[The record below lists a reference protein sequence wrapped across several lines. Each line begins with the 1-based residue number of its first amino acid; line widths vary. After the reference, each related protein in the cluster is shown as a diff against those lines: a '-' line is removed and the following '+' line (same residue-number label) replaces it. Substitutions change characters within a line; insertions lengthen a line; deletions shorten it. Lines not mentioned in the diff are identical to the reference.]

1 MKKKKAT
8 GKIKAVPK
16 KPVVR
21 SAAKKSPAKKKK
33 GKDIVEV
40 RENINELVKESAE
53 LIATSVIEVATR
65 TGQLASAKYLFE
77 AVGLYPATEATEP
90 APVDGSLAH
99 TLLARMGIPTEPVI
113 YDDDEFATP
122 GTRELKEEAAGEANE
137 DSGNDRKNEQER
149 VVEIGEGKP
158 ACEGDAVE

>member
-1 MKKKKAT
+1 VKKKAK
-8 GKIKAVPK
+8 GKIRAVPK

-21 SAAKKSPAKKKK
+21 SAPKKSPAKKKK
-33 GKDIVEV
+33 GTDIVEV
-40 RENINELVKESAE
+40 RESINELVKESAE

-77 AVGLYPATEATEP
+77 AIGLYPATEQTEP
-90 APVDGSLAH
+90 APLDGSLAH

-113 YDDDEFATP
+113 YDDDEFAIP
-122 GTRELKEEAAGEANE
+122 AAGELKEEAACMASEN
-137 DSGNDRKNEQER
+137 SGTERKGEQER
-149 VVEIGEGKP
+149 VVEIGEAKP